1 VLTTFAGGR
10 LFGGRTGDGP
20 PRLLALHG
28 WARTHRDFD
37 GLLTGGAGPI
47 DALALDLPGFGASP
61 EPPAPWGS
69 ARYAEEV
76 AQVLPDMAT
85 PVVVLGHSF
94 GGLVAV
100 QLAAAH
106 PQEVKALVLAG
117 VPRLVPTT
125 SSRRP
130 PTAYRLTR
138 TLRTLHLVSE
148 TRLESARMKYGSTD
162 YRNAQGVMRQV
173 LVTSLGESLA
183 SQLSGLRC
191 LVHLVWGDDDTAAPI
206 AGAEAARDLLGDRA
220 DLTVCPG
227 AGHLLPLTATDTLRA
242 VVEKSLS

>member
-1 VLTTFAGGR
+1 MLTTFAGGR
-10 LFGGRTGDGP
+10 LFGSRTGDGP

-37 GLLTGGAGPI
+37 ALLTGGATTI

-61 EPPAPWGS
+61 DPPEPWGS

-85 PVVVLGHSF
+85 PVVVVGHSF

-100 QLAAAH
+100 QLAAAN
-106 PQEVKALVLAG
+106 PERVKALVLVG
-117 VPRLVPTT
+117 VPRLTPTT
-125 SSRRP
+125 SARRP

-138 TLRTLHLVSE
+138 TLRRLHLVSE
-148 TRLESARMKYGSTD
+148 ARLEAARMKYGSAD

-173 LVTSLGESLA
+173 LVTSLGESLY
-183 SQLSGLRC
+183 SQLAQLKC
-191 LVHLVWGDDDTAAPI
+191 PVHLVWGDDDTAAPI
-206 AGAEAARDLLGDRA
+206 AGAEAARDRLGDRA

-227 AGHLLPLTATDTLRA
+227 AGHLVPLTATDALRG
-242 VVEKSLS
+242 VVEKALS